1 MPLYGMLL
9 DNMPRIYMKDMFLF
23 NINTS
28 NQVIRVIFQNTETEV
43 WPSQSRGKTS
53 KFMPATN

>member
-9 DNMPRIYMKDMFLF
+9 DNMPRIYMKEMFLF

-28 NQVIRVIFQNTETEV
+28 NQVNQVVLLKYVNIQFDIGCDIAFI
-43 WPSQSRGKTS
+43 
-53 KFMPATN
+53 